1 MSYAE
6 AMGWADY
13 LRKRGSLNTG
23 VRVELGFAM
32 LATLVARALGNR
44 VELADFLVSGREY
57 EDEARIED
65 VMAILT
71 GAKR

>member
-13 LRKRGSLNTG
+13 MRKRGALNLG

-32 LATLVARALGNR
+32 LAALISKAVGWKM
-44 VELADFLVSGREY
+44 ELSDFQFSGQEY
-57 EDEARIED
+57 EEEARIED
-65 VMAILT
+65 VMAILM

>member
-13 LRKRGSLNTG
+13 MRKRGSLNAG
-23 VRVELGFAM
+23 FRVEVGFAL
-32 LATLVARALGNR
+32 LAALVSKALGGR
-44 VELADFLVSGREY
+44 GEMADFMVSGREY
-57 EDEARIED
+57 EEEARIED
-65 VMAILT
+65 VMAILM